1 MSASANSA
9 SVSLILPHPAFF
21 ISNDSKKFLRA
32 KLLTSVIGKLLYI
45 YIRMCVIWIL
55 GQSVG
60 MKGNGGL
67 QGCKG
72 ERRRV

>member
-21 ISNDSKKFLRA
+21 ISNDSKRFLSS

-45 YIRMCVIWIL
+45 YKDVCNMDSRAECRYERERGTTRM
-55 GQSVG
+55 
-60 MKGNGGL
+60 
-67 QGCKG
+67 
-72 ERRRV
+72 